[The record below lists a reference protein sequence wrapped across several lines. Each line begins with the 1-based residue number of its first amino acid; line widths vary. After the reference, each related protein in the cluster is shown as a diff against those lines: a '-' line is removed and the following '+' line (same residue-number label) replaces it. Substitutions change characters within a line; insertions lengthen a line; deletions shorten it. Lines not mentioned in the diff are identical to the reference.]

1 MKLIPYSELT
11 AESAAAGCLVIDM
24 PSDDYHAYPAWNKS
38 SLDLIARSPAH
49 YKFSAPREDSRA
61 MEIGSA
67 VHAAVLEPEVFK
79 RDYILLQDVTDR
91 RSSVYKEAVKVHGSA
106 LVLTGT
112 EAVMVECIRET
123 VQHDIIRR
131 PGHAEITA
139 FATCSETGLLIKCRF
154 DYLTL
159 CGAAIDL
166 KTTQDAR
173 PAEFANS
180 VYNYRYHVQDA
191 FYRHVYRH
199 ATGKELSSFS
209 LLAVEKDAPYF
220 SAVYEL
226 DQDAQEVGKYYAM
239 RDLKTAA
246 ECERSCSWP
255 MPSVKDEPLQL
266 PSWAYSQ
273 YESDIEE
280 SIT

>member
-1 MKLIPYSELT
+1 MLIPYSELT
-11 AESAAAGCLVIDM
+11 AEIAAAGCLVIGM

-49 YKFSAPREDSRA
+49 YKFSAQREASRA

-67 VHAAVLEPEVFK
+67 VHAAVLEPRVFK
-79 RDYILLQDVTDR
+79 RDYVLLQNVTDR

-106 LVLTGT
+106 SVLTGT

-123 VQHDIIRR
+123 VQHDIINR
-131 PGHAEITA
+131 PGHAEISV

-173 PAEFANS
+173 ASEFSKS

-191 FYRHVYRH
+191 FYRHVYRC
-199 ATGKELSSFS
+199 ATGKELNSFS
-209 LLAVEKDAPYF
+209 FLAVEKEAPYF
-220 SAVYEL
+220 SAVYKL
-226 DQDAQEVGKYYAM
+226 DQDAQEIGKYYAL
-239 RDLKTAA
+239 RELKTAS
-246 ECERSCSWP
+246 ECELSGHWP

-266 PSWAYSQ
+266 PSCAYSQ

-280 SIT
+280 SIS

>member
-1 MKLIPYSELT
+1 MLIPYSELT
-11 AESAAAGCLVIDM
+11 AEIAAAGCLVIGM

-49 YKFSAPREDSRA
+49 YKFSAPREASRA

-79 RDYILLQDVTDR
+79 RDYVLLQDVTDR

-106 LVLTGT
+106 SVLTGT

-123 VQHDIIRR
+123 VQHDIIKR
-131 PGHAEITA
+131 PGHAEISV

-166 KTTQDAR
+166 KTTQDSRAS
-173 PAEFANS
+173 EFAKS

-191 FYRHVYRH
+191 FYRHVYRC
-199 ATGKELSSFS
+199 ATGKELNSFS
-209 LLAVEKDAPYF
+209 FLAVEKEAPYF
-220 SAVYEL
+220 SAVYEI
-226 DQDAQEVGKYYAM
+226 DQDAQEIGKYYAL
-239 RDLKTAA
+239 RDLKTAS
-246 ECERSCSWP
+246 ECERSGHWP

-280 SIT
+280 SIS

>member
-1 MKLIPYSELT
+1 MLTPYSELT
-11 AESAAAGCLVIDM
+11 AEIAASGCLVIDM

-49 YKFSAPREDSRA
+49 YKFAAPRETSRA

-79 RDYILLQDVTDR
+79 RDYVLLQDVTDR

-106 LVLTGT
+106 LVLTGS
-112 EAVMVECIRET
+112 EAVMIECIRET
-123 VQHDIIRR
+123 VQHAIIKR
-131 PGHAEITA
+131 PGIAEISV

-159 CGAAIDL
+159 GGAAIDL

-173 PAEFANS
+173 SDEFSKS

-191 FYRHVYRH
+191 FYRHVYRC
-199 ATGKELSSFS
+199 ATGVELNSFNF
-209 LLAVEKDAPYF
+209 LAVEKEAPYF
-220 SAVYEL
+220 SAVYKL
-226 DQDAQEVGKYYAM
+226 DQDAQEIGKYYAL
-239 RDLKTAA
+239 RDLKTAS
-246 ECERSCSWP
+246 ECERSGHWP

-280 SIT
+280 SIS

>member
-1 MKLIPYSELT
+1 MLIPYSELT
-11 AESAAAGCLVIDM
+11 AEKAAAGCLVIDM

-49 YKFSAPREDSRA
+49 YKFAAPREASRA

-67 VHAAVLEPEVFK
+67 VHAAVLEPRVFK
-79 RDYILLQDVTDR
+79 RDYVLLQNVTDR

-106 LVLTGT
+106 LVLTGS
-112 EAVMVECIRET
+112 EAVMIECIRET
-123 VQHDIIRR
+123 VQHAIIKR
-131 PGHAEITA
+131 PGIAELSV

-173 PAEFANS
+173 SDEFSKS

-191 FYRHVYRH
+191 FYRHVYRC
-199 ATGKELSSFS
+199 ATGVELNSFNF
-209 LLAVEKDAPYF
+209 LAVEKEAPYF
-220 SAVYEL
+220 SAVYKL
-226 DQDAQEVGKYYAM
+226 DQDAQEIGKYYAL

-246 ECERSCSWP
+246 ECERSGHWP
-255 MPSVKDEPLQL
+255 MPEVKCEPLQL

-280 SIT
+280 SIS

>member
-1 MKLIPYSELT
+1 MLIPYSELT
-11 AESAAAGCLVIDM
+11 AEIAAAGCLVIDM

-49 YKFSAPREDSRA
+49 YKFSAPRESSRA

-79 RDYILLQDVTDR
+79 RDYVLLQDVIDR

-106 LVLTGT
+106 LVLTGS
-112 EAVMVECIRET
+112 EAVMIECIRET
-123 VQHDIIRR
+123 VQHAIIKR
-131 PGHAEITA
+131 PGIAEISV

-159 CGAAIDL
+159 GGAAIDL

-173 PAEFANS
+173 PVEFSKS

-191 FYRHVYRH
+191 FYRHVYQC
-199 ATGKELSSFS
+199 ATGKELNSFNF
-209 LLAVEKDAPYF
+209 LAVEKEAPYF

-239 RDLKTAA
+239 RDLKTAS
-246 ECERSCSWP
+246 ECERSGHWP

-280 SIT
+280 SIS